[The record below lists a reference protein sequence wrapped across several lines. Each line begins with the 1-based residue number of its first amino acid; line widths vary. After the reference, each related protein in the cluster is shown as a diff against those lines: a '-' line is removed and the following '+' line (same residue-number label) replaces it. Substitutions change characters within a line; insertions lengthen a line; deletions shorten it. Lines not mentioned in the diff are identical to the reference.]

1 MHRPKLRRYRVTEED
16 ARDVL
21 VLLAPLLPS
30 VEVDVPVRDPADAP
44 VIAAALAGRAD
55 AIVTGDGDLLDD
67 QDVRAW
73 LEERGVEVISRV
85 STAPVR
91 MGTDIV

>member
-16 ARDVL
+16 VRDVL

-30 VEVDVPVRDPADAP
+30 VEVDVAARDPGDAP

-91 MGTDIV
+91 MGTDIG

>member
-16 ARDVL
+16 VRDVL

-30 VEVDVPVRDPADAP
+30 VEVDVPVRDPGDAP

-91 MGTDIV
+91 MGTDIG